1 LIKAYILLTVK
12 PGTDRAVFQTI
23 RELRQVTDLETLYG
37 EYDLLAEVEVKN
49 MDDLDTFI
57 FDSMRTI
64 QGVMK
69 TTTLVTIKPIN

>member
-1 LIKAYILLTVK
+1 M
-12 PGTDRAVFQTI
+12 DRAVFQTV
-23 RELRQVTDLETLYG
+23 RGLRQVTDLETLYG

-49 MDDLDTFI
+49 MDDLDAFV

-69 TTTLVTIKPIN
+69 TTTLVTIKPTN

>member
-1 LIKAYILLTVK
+1 MIKAYILLTVK

-69 TTTLVTIKPIN
+69 TTTLVTIKPTN